1 MTWVI
6 RKLKLGITKQDTE
19 TNSWNKPR
27 IRFARP
33 KVLIK
38 TCDYRREVL
47 SRHIRS
53 DRATNIPFNLGW
65 RKFVFIQ
72 NIILNEMYHRIH
84 RIWLSY
90 RRKKWGN
97 HFYQIAFIY
106 EKKREKFH
114 QWEKYSDCESAFEDQ
129 FVTRPYFITSDQI
142 NLDISLSISCVFC
155 YSQKLSRPGFAIT

>member
-6 RKLKLGITKQDTE
+6 RKLKLGMTKQDTE

-72 NIILNEMYHRIH
+72 NIILNEIYHRID
-84 RIWLSY
+84 RIWLSC
-90 RRKKWGN
+90 RRKWGKSFLSN
-97 HFYQIAFIY
+97 CLHLW
-106 EKKREKFH
+106 KKEEKFH
-114 QWEKYSDCESAFEDQ
+114 QRGKYPDCESAFEDQ

-155 YSQKLSRPGFAIT
+155 YSPKLSRPGFAIT

>member
-6 RKLKLGITKQDTE
+6 RKLKLGMTKQDTE

-72 NIILNEMYHRIH
+72 NIILNEIYHRID
-84 RIWLSY
+84 RIWLSC
-90 RRKKWGN
+90 RRKWGKSFLSN
-97 HFYQIAFIY
+97 CLHSW
-106 EKKREKFH
+106 KKEEKFH
-114 QWEKYSDCESAFEDQ
+114 QRGKYPDCESAFEDQ